1 MKNIVKTVWS
11 CWSKIDRFVAIFSTI
26 GIMLLMCFM
35 CISCNAQPSINN
47 IPYTE
52 YNDASEE
59 IFDYDGA
66 ILFYPDG
73 IIDFVYHTQ
82 DNEYVI
88 EYDDPDAFD
97 PDNMIYNQDSNYYYI
112 EIYCDSTLFFEY
124 LNYYNNLGGN
134 KNPEFFD
141 ASEEYFIEEDYLS
154 DGTPYYK
161 LVKYATKKNL

>member
-11 CWSKIDRFVAIFSTI
+11 CWDKIDRLVAIFSI
-26 GIMLLMCFM
+26 IMLILIFCT
-35 CISCNAQPSINN
+35 SCTAQPSINN
-47 IPYTE
+47 IPTME
-52 YNDASEE
+52 YNDASSEE
-59 IFDYDGA
+59 LDYDGA
-66 ILFYPDG
+66 ILFFADG

-97 PDNMIYNQDSNYYYI
+97 SDNMKYNKDDNYYYI
-112 EIYCDSTLFFEY
+112 EIYCDSALFFEY
-124 LNYYNNLGGN
+124 LSYYNTITN
-134 KNPEFFD
+134 KDPEFFD

>member
-1 MKNIVKTVWS
+1 M
-11 CWSKIDRFVAIFSTI
+11 
-26 GIMLLMCFM
+26 
-35 CISCNAQPSINN
+35 
-47 IPYTE
+47 E

-124 LNYYNNLGGN
+124 LSYYNTITN
-134 KNPEFFD
+134 KDPEFFD

>member
-1 MKNIVKTVWS
+1 MKNTVKTAWS
-11 CWSKIDRFVAIFSTI
+11 CWNKTDRFVAIFSI
-26 GIMLLMCFM
+26 ISIILLLCMFCT
-35 CISCNAQPSINN
+35 SCHAQTPSN
-47 IPYTE
+47 IPDME
-52 YNDASEE
+52 YNDASGE

-66 ILFYPDG
+66 VLFYPDG
-73 IIDFVYHTQ
+73 VIDFIYHTQ

-97 PDNMIYNQDSNYYYI
+97 SDNMLYHNDGGYYYI

-141 ASEEYFIEEDYLS
+141 ASEEYFIEEDYFE

-161 LVKYATKKNL
+161 LVKYATEKDL

>member
-1 MKNIVKTVWS
+1 MKNIIKTVWS
-11 CWSKIDRFVAIFSTI
+11 CWDKIDRLVAIFSI
-26 GIMLLMCFM
+26 IMLILIFCT
-35 CISCNAQPSINN
+35 SCTAQPSINN
-47 IPYTE
+47 IPTME
-52 YNDASEE
+52 YNDASGEE
-59 IFDYDGA
+59 LDYDGA
-66 ILFYPDG
+66 ILFFADG

-97 PDNMIYNQDSNYYYI
+97 SDNMKYNKDDNYYYI
-112 EIYCDSTLFFEY
+112 EIYCDSALFFEY
-124 LNYYNNLGGN
+124 LSYYNTITN
-134 KNPEFFD
+134 KDPEFFD